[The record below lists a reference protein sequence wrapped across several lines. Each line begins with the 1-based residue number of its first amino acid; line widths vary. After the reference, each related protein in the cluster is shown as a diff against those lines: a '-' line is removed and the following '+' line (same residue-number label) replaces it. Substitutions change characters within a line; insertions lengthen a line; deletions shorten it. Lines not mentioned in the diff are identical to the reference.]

1 MEKLG
6 LNFLGKRE
14 GSVSVVRLTRESRV
28 SVAIEAG
35 KLNDPLE
42 AYKTDLLTGIPF
54 FNHMLFGLAS
64 RAILRLSANFEQT
77 AEAAPKFAHVVCEDV
92 GLTLG
97 AAVRAL
103 IEERMKKGV
112 EQRGFYQ
119 VAFDDGL
126 VVATLAFDG
135 RPYCYFL
142 SSKGQRNELVEGL
155 EASSLKQFF
164 EGFAI
169 GAGANIVIESKQPS
183 EQWQDPHHAWEATFK
198 AFGEALR
205 QCIAYCPEKAGTTI
219 GLKGTTKEG

>member
-6 LNFLGKRE
+6 LNFIEKSEGK
-14 GSVSVVRLTRESRV
+14 VSVVRVTRESRV
-28 SVAIEAG
+28 SLSLEAG
-35 KLNDPLE
+35 RLNDPLE
-42 AYKTDLLTGIPF
+42 AYKSDLLSGIPF
-54 FNHMLFGLAS
+54 FNHMLFGIAS
-64 RAILRLSANFEQT
+64 RAVVKLKVSFEQT

-92 GLTLG
+92 GLTFG
-97 AAVRAL
+97 AAVRGL
-103 IEERMKKGV
+103 IDARMAKGV

-126 VVATLAFDG
+126 VCVTLAFDG

-142 SSKGQRNELVEGL
+142 SSKGQRNEFVEGL

-169 GAGANIVIESKQPS
+169 GAGANVVVEGKEPS

-198 AFGEALR
+198 AFGEAMR
-205 QCIAYCPEKAGTTI
+205 QSIAYFPEKAGTTI